1 MRYLK
6 NSFLGVYNSIFQKK
20 TLFVL
25 ATLAFSFN
33 ESFASF
39 YEDKA
44 RGWFWYEDPLL
55 KKEETDE
62 KETEKPAEKAR
73 KYVETIKKDLEDKK
87 HIALAS
93 PTSKNVY
100 NYMEAQ
106 KKMMDR
112 SELFSKKWLEV
123 LFKNPDELDYTVKHP
138 TMQAARHIAID
149 EKKKTL
155 SSKIKALSETYGLFF
170 FFAGNCSFCHGFAP
184 IVKVF
189 SEKYGWDVLAISLD
203 GGSVKEFPDAKP
215 NNGIAQNLQVKSLP
229 TLMAV
234 DPKSGKVL
242 ILSVGMSSIE
252 KIEERLDVL
261 MQSGEM

>member
-1 MRYLK
+1 MRYLMIAVL
-6 NSFLGVYNSIFQKK
+6 S
-20 TLFVL
+20 TLFF
-25 ATLAFSFN
+25 TQTH
-33 ESFASF
+33 ASF
-39 YEDKA
+39 YEEKA
-44 RGWFWYEDPLL
+44 RGWFWYEDPVFQ
-55 KKEETDE
+55 KEEKEE
-62 KETEKPAEKAR
+62 KEEKQTTAEKAR
-73 KYVETIKKDLEDKK
+73 IYVEGVKKDLEDKK
-87 HIALAS
+87 HIALAK
-93 PTSKNVY
+93 PTSQNIY
-100 NYMEAQ
+100 NYMTAQ

-123 LFKNPDELDYTVKHP
+123 LFKNPNELDYTVKHP

-149 EKKKTL
+149 EKKKRL
-155 SSKIKALSETYGLFF
+155 EAKIKALSETYGLFF
-170 FFAGNCSFCHGFAP
+170 FFAGNCSYCHGFAP
-184 IVKVF
+184 IVKTF

-234 DPKSGKVL
+234 DPASGKVL
-242 ILSVGMSSIE
+242 ILSVGMSAID